1 MTTFLVIYLP
11 LDLGVHYVVHYIQ
24 ESQRLDDE
32 FDARYFDQPS
42 HYQLQG
48 YQGIMAT
55 TPSYVT
61 FTLKLIL
68 FVIEC
73 MKFKYSYDMADVYD
87 TLKSAYIK
95 ADSSSL
101 PSSFPNPKSQP
112 LGARN
117 SKSKQSV
124 SELGYKIQGLRR
136 SEAGAGVPESSEPRD
151 EPPES
156 MEEQKAGFPNQ

>member
-1 MTTFLVIYLP
+1 
-11 LDLGVHYVVHYIQ
+11 
-24 ESQRLDDE
+24 
-32 FDARYFDQPS
+32 
-42 HYQLQG
+42 
-48 YQGIMAT
+48 MAT

-101 PSSFPNPKSQP
+101 PSSFPNPKNQP

-117 SKSKQSV
+117 SKNKQSV
-124 SELGYKIQGLRR
+124 NELGYKIQGLRR
-136 SEAGAGVPESSEPRD
+136 KEVGAGVPDGSDPKEEA
-151 EPPES
+151 PES
-156 MEEQKAGFPNQ
+156 IEEQKTGFSNQQSRAN